1 MAESQR
7 LTGRRCRIHGA
18 REAAARC
25 PGCARYFCRECVT
38 EHEDLALC
46 AECISSRTAP
56 KTGGVRWHR
65 RFILRPVAVLLAIV
79 VAWLYF
85 LLLGWA
91 TMEIPRRFHS
101 EPLISSLED
110 EQ

>member
-1 MAESQR
+1 MAEPQR
-7 LTGRRCRIHGA
+7 LTGRRCLIHGA

-25 PGCARYFCRECVT
+25 PGCARFFCRECVT

-46 AECISSRTAP
+46 AECIGSRKAP
-56 KTGGVRWHR
+56 KAGGARWHQSV
-65 RFILRPVAVLLAIV
+65 ILRPVAVLLAIV

-91 TMEIPRRFHS
+91 TMELPRRFHS
-101 EPLISSLED
+101 EPFVVSLED